1 MTTYPRLLTHGASL
15 LLLLAST
22 TAGAAPQLL
31 DRIVAVVNNEAITAT
46 ELKAEIETI
55 KLQLNQ
61 QRAPIPP
68 ADILKKQVL
77 ERLIGIHLQLQL
89 AKANNIVIDEDTL
102 NRAIQ
107 GIAEQNNMSLRQFRN
122 VLEGDGYDFNKFR
135 QDIRKE
141 MITSRLRQR
150 QIDSRINVSDA
161 EIDQFLARQKSSDN
175 ANDEY
180 HLAHILIAVPEAASS
195 DDIQQAKAK
204 AQALLEKLQQGAD
217 FTRLAL
223 SDSSGQQALSG
234 GDLGW
239 RKAGQLP
246 TLFANLVPKMK
257 VGEVSQPIR
266 SPSGYHIIKLLEH
279 RGGAQHVITQT
290 HVRHILLRPNALTS
304 EEDVRA
310 KLLELKD
317 RAERGDDFGQL
328 AQAHSEDKASAIN
341 GGDLGWAS
349 PGVMVPQFEQVMAE
363 TPINAISEPFQTQFG
378 WHILQVL
385 ERRDYDNTE
394 EFKRNNA
401 RRQLIERKVA
411 EEQEI
416 WLRRLRDE
424 AYVEIRLDNDTPS

>member
-1 MTTYPRLLTHGASL
+1 MNTYPRLLTHCAGL
-15 LLLLAST
+15 LLLLLSGSASAT
-22 TAGAAPQLL
+22 PQLL
-31 DRIVAVVNNEAITAT
+31 DRIIAIVNDEAISAT
-46 ELKAEIETI
+46 ELAAEIETV

-68 ADILKKQVL
+68 AEILKKQVL

-89 AKANNIVIDEDTL
+89 ARANNIVVDEDSL

-107 GIAEQNNMSLRQFRN
+107 SIAEQNRMTLRQFRN
-122 VLEGDGYDFNKFR
+122 VLEADGYDFNKFR
-135 QDIRKE
+135 EDIRRE

-150 QIDSRINVSDA
+150 QIDNRISVSDA
-161 EIDQFLARQKSSDN
+161 EIDQFLAQQQGSEQ

-195 DDIQQAKAK
+195 EEIQRAKIK
-204 AQALLEKLQQGAD
+204 AQTLLEKLQQGAE
-217 FTRLAL
+217 FTTLAVTE
-223 SDSSGQQALSG
+223 SSGQQALSG

-257 VGEVSQPIR
+257 IGEVSQPIR
-266 SPSGYHIIKLLEH
+266 SPSGYHIIKLLDH
-279 RGGAQHVITQT
+279 RSGEQHVITQT
-290 HVRHILLRPNALTS
+290 HARHILLRPNALAT
-304 EEDVRA
+304 EEEVRA
-310 KLLELKD
+310 QLQALKV
-317 RAERGDDFGQL
+317 RIESGDDFGEL

-349 PGVMVPQFEQVMAE
+349 PGVMVPQFEEVMAK

-385 ERRDYDNTE
+385 ERRSYDNTE

-401 RRQLIERKVA
+401 RRQLIERKIA
-411 EEQEI
+411 EEHEI

-424 AYVEIRLDNDTPS
+424 AYVEIRLDSDTPS

>member
-279 RGGAQHVITQT
+279 RGSAQHVITQT
-290 HVRHILLRPNALTS
+290 HARHILLRPNALTS

>member
-290 HVRHILLRPNALTS
+290 HARHILLRPNALAS

>member
-1 MTTYPRLLTHGASL
+1 MNTYPRLLTHCAGL
-15 LLLLAST
+15 LLLLLSGSASAT
-22 TAGAAPQLL
+22 PQLL
-31 DRIVAVVNNEAITAT
+31 DRIIAIVNDEAISAT
-46 ELKAEIETI
+46 ELAAEIETV

-68 ADILKKQVL
+68 AEILKKQVL

-89 AKANNIVIDEDTL
+89 ARANNIVVDEDSL

-107 GIAEQNNMSLRQFRN
+107 SIAEQNRMTLRQFRN
-122 VLEGDGYDFNKFR
+122 VLEADGYDFNKFR
-135 QDIRKE
+135 EDIRRE

-150 QIDSRINVSDA
+150 QIDNRISVSDA
-161 EIDQFLARQKSSDN
+161 EIDQFLAQQQGSEQ

-195 DDIQQAKAK
+195 EEIQRAKIK
-204 AQALLEKLQQGAD
+204 AQTLLEKLQQGAE
-217 FTRLAL
+217 FTTLAVTE
-223 SDSSGQQALSG
+223 SSGQQALSG

-257 VGEVSQPIR
+257 IGEVSQPIR
-266 SPSGYHIIKLLEH
+266 SPSGYHIIKLLDH
-279 RGGAQHVITQT
+279 RSGEQHVITQT
-290 HVRHILLRPNALTS
+290 HARHILLRPNALAT
-304 EEDVRA
+304 EEEVQAQLQALKVRI
-310 KLLELKD
+310 ES
-317 RAERGDDFGQL
+317 GDDFGEL

-349 PGVMVPQFEQVMAE
+349 PGVMVPQFEEVMAK

-385 ERRDYDNTE
+385 ERRSYDNTE

-401 RRQLIERKVA
+401 RRQLIERKIA
-411 EEQEI
+411 EEHEI

-424 AYVEIRLDNDTPS
+424 AYVEIRLDSDTPS

>member
-1 MTTYPRLLTHGASL
+1 MTTYPRLLTRATSL
-15 LLLLAST
+15 LLLLAAT
-22 TAGAAPQLL
+22 TASAAPQLL
-31 DRIVAVVNNEAITAT
+31 DRIVAIVNDEAISAT
-46 ELKAEIETI
+46 ELDAEVETI

-68 ADILKKQVL
+68 AQILKKQVL

-89 AKANNIVIDEDTL
+89 ARANNIVVDEDSL

-107 GIAEQNNMSLRQFRN
+107 GIAEQNGMSLRQFRD
-122 VLEGDGYDFNKFR
+122 VLEADGYDFNKFR
-135 QDIRKE
+135 EDIRKE

-150 QIDSRINVSDA
+150 QIDSRITVSDA
-161 EIDQFLARQKSSDN
+161 EIDQFLARQKSSEH

-195 DDIQQAKAK
+195 EEIQRAKAK
-204 AQALLEKLQQGAD
+204 AQELLGRLEAGAD
-217 FTRLAL
+217 FTTLAL

-246 TLFANLVPKMK
+246 TLFANLVPNMK

-279 RGGAQHVITQT
+279 RGGEQHVITQT
-290 HVRHILLRPNALTS
+290 RARHILLRPNALAT
-304 EEDVRA
+304 EEEVHA
-310 KLLELKD
+310 KLLELK
-317 RAERGDDFGQL
+317 ERIENGDDFGEL
-328 AQAHSEDKASAIN
+328 AKAHSEDKASAIK

-363 TPINAISEPFQTQFG
+363 TPVNAISEPFQTQFG

-401 RRQLIERKVA
+401 RRQLVERKVA

-424 AYVEIRLDNDTPS
+424 AYVEIRLDSDTPS

>member
-1 MTTYPRLLTHGASL
+1 MNTYPRLLTHCAGL
-15 LLLLAST
+15 LLLLLSGSASAT
-22 TAGAAPQLL
+22 PQLL
-31 DRIVAVVNNEAITAT
+31 DRIIAIVNDEAISAT
-46 ELKAEIETI
+46 ELAAEIETV

-68 ADILKKQVL
+68 AEILKKQVL

-89 AKANNIVIDEDTL
+89 ARANNIVVDEDSL

-107 GIAEQNNMSLRQFRN
+107 SIAEQNRMTLRQFRN
-122 VLEGDGYDFNKFR
+122 VLEADGYDFNKFR
-135 QDIRKE
+135 EDIRRE

-150 QIDSRINVSDA
+150 QIDNRISVSDA
-161 EIDQFLARQKSSDN
+161 EIDQFLAQQQGSEQ

-195 DDIQQAKAK
+195 EEIQRAKIK
-204 AQALLEKLQQGAD
+204 AQTLLEKLQQGAE
-217 FTRLAL
+217 FTTLAVTE
-223 SDSSGQQALSG
+223 SSGQQALSG

-257 VGEVSQPIR
+257 IGEVSQPIR
-266 SPSGYHIIKLLEH
+266 SPSGYHIIKLLDH
-279 RGGAQHVITQT
+279 RSGEQHVITQT
-290 HVRHILLRPNALTS
+290 HARHILLRPNALAT
-304 EEDVRA
+304 EEEVRA
-310 KLLELKD
+310 QLQALKV
-317 RAERGDDFGQL
+317 RIESGDDFGEL

-349 PGVMVPQFEQVMAE
+349 PGVMVPQFEEVMAK

-385 ERRDYDNTE
+385 ERRSYDNTE

-401 RRQLIERKVA
+401 RRQLIERKIA
-411 EEQEI
+411 EEHEI

-424 AYVEIRLDNDTPS
+424 AYVEIRLNSDTPS